1 MTANLIAVNIFD
13 IKRNAEKFQ
22 NHKIILKLNQC
33 DSDEAKGK
41 KEKKKERNATRTACR
56 DRGIGIRVASGN
68 GIIYILQRLI
78 HDNAWAL

>member
-41 KEKKKERNATRTACR
+41 KEKRKKETR
-56 DRGIGIRVASGN
+56 RVQRAEIEESGFVWLPVTELSTFYN
-68 GIIYILQRLI
+68 G
-78 HDNAWAL
+78 